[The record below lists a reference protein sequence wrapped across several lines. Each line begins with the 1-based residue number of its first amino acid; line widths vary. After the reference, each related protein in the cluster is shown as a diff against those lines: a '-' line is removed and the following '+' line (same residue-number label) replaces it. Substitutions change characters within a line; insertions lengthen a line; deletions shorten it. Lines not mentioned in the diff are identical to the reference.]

1 MLRKLMTA
9 LMLMFVVVTV
19 ASCDSQSGNRGNTAS
34 TTDSDRNSDS
44 SRD

>member
-19 ASCDSQSGNRGNTAS
+19 ASCDSQSADRGNTAS
-34 TTDSDRNSDS
+34 TTDSDH
-44 SRD
+44 SRESTRD